1 MIVNFTFIGYVYITH
16 DGSMVLL
23 YVVCHGSHQYT
34 PFMLAFFYQ
43 HQPDPSWVTCQ
54 SVPSLLEIAARN
66 VVHRDMKPENL
77 CPGCELQEMDPEVM
91 AILFY
96 GENGEN
102 GENWLVVWNMF
113 FCPFSWEFHHPNWL
127 SYFGLSENRVP
138 KIHWL
143 IHGLIII
150 FPTNHG

>member
-54 SVPSLLEIAARN
+54 SIPSLLEIAARN

-91 AILFY
+91 AIFFMVMVKM
-96 GENGEN
+96 GKTGWWFGTCFFVHSVGNFIIPTGFHI
-102 GENWLVVWNMF
+102 LV
-113 FCPFSWEFHHPNWL
+113 CL
-127 SYFGLSENRVP
+127 KIGYP
-138 KIHWL
+138 KSI
-143 IHGLIII
+143 G
-150 FPTNHG
+150 

>member
-1 MIVNFTFIGYVYITH
+1 MFILPMTDPWCCYMWCAMDPINIP
-16 DGSMVLL
+16 
-23 YVVCHGSHQYT
+23 

-91 AILFY
+91 AIFFY
-96 GENGEN
+96 GENG
-102 GENWLVVWNMF
+102 GKWGKLVGGLEHVF
-113 FCPFSWEFHHPNWL
+113 L
-127 SYFGLSENRVP
+127 SIQLGISSSQLAF
-138 KIHWL
+138 
-143 IHGLIII
+143 I
-150 FPTNHG
+150 FWFV